1 MTIRRRRRR
10 RRVATL
16 CSGHSLGE
24 YVAAVFSGALDCA
37 TAAALVCE
45 RGRLIARLAQPSAR
59 H

>member
-1 MTIRRRRRR
+1 MTVRRRRRR

-24 YVAAVFSGALDCA
+24 FVAAVFSGALDCA
-37 TAAALVCE
+37 TAATLVCE
-45 RGRLIARLAQPSAR
+45 CGRLTAKLAQPSAR